1 MRNISSKNRKAKRF
15 TLSFLT
21 FALVFI
27 FFIKLGAD
35 NWPLDMGSAQPHF
48 VGYRAVSMLNWSP
61 ETDPY
66 AEMLRSRVPL
76 QTRIGHNKDTQ
87 INPDLNGKSEIM
99 LMQADYGNSFFNSTA
114 LNDTY
119 AENVLQFWQYVD
131 YWSPWHGA
139 ATAEVPSALYDP
151 KTSDWRNRGFEFG
164 LLNIPNPAYTDA
176 AHRNGVKSIAILYVD
191 PAFRPG
197 QTVDEFFIKDENGRY
212 IIADNMVKMA
222 NYYGFD
228 GWFINSEE
236 YSNRKDW
243 DGFNNQLR
251 EQGMYVNYYDT
262 NSSFNA
268 SKAENLKHSDSVFV
282 NYGWYDKSSYDY
294 AVNNGYDPIKQVFM
308 GVEANQGGFGGKHN
322 STKVENLYE
331 NANAGKKSPVTS
343 LALFTPSDMYQRG
356 VNVEGSEEAY
366 PDYQLPQFQWM
377 VEERERMYFSGV
389 KSDPTDT
396 GRKSGFSRPDVVVND
411 ASGWAGV
418 ADFAPAR
425 SVISGSNFYSDFN
438 TGKGRQYFL
447 NGQVS
452 KDELWTN
459 ISLQSILPSW
469 QWWVESTGNKLS
481 VDYDYG
487 KSDVRFDANNQAMN
501 LPYEQ
506 VGAYNG
512 GSSLVMY
519 GKLTESNKV
528 NLFKTDITV
537 DNSSELNITYK
548 KVSNDSAK
556 MSLAL
561 QFEDAADA
569 VELVELKNS
578 QAAGNWVSEK
588 VDLSAYAGR
597 KIAKISLQID
607 GQAENYQ
614 MNIGRLAVS
623 NNKAAASTPSGFKVD
638 KHYHDGQLHL
648 SWNLGSFDEVNMYEV
663 YAKDSSGKQVFLGG
677 NFNENIYV
685 KNLNGLSGDITLQ
698 LFAISKNGE
707 YSAPAEISLSRSH
720 AAQNVQV
727 KEILRENKV
736 QMADEKGK
744 INVSWNAPAAGN
756 PDSYRITVNALYVP
770 EGAEEKTS
778 FQFDVDGSSVSESL
792 DIPLKEGYRYDLTI
806 ESIVGGQSVA
816 SASYRGRLYD
826 SYTRPYSVKEMEI
839 DNGNQLLLHSPITED
854 WDKLEY
860 YFEDL
865 TTPVRTFVRAESKD
879 FPNKTPL
886 TLPKNEGLIQIVLT
900 DYSANR
906 SEAILVQLKDNTLTE
921 LTEFID
927 ETDFPDPELLKAVR
941 SQVGKYRELLKTYS
955 GELDLVGL
963 DVKDLSGMDKFE
975 KLSTL
980 ELGENPKLKEVKNLA
995 KSLKSIELGEL
1006 PELERLDIS
1015 GLSLEKI
1022 EAKDIS
1028 TSKNLKYVDISNNKL
1043 DLMEGTVERKFLDA
1057 AKAVLEGNGVEL
1069 GENLKFN
1076 MQRPVAYNDPQ
1087 LPKELKYEVSEGT
1100 TYDVLEALKG
1110 DKTIR
1115 ENNYLDLKGLQI
1127 DGQDVIA
1134 PDFVLEDNL
1143 SDYSN
1148 YTAKIF
1154 DSNTAMV
1161 ENPISA
1167 AKTETFVVNYFD
1179 PEGNLVGKTNYIIGE
1194 GKEVQENLALNAKIL
1209 GSNKDGHRDLA
1220 FDGDLKTQ
1228 YEAWG
1233 GGFREKLWLAFDIGE
1248 NPVADKWI
1256 LYSDKENDPDYYVRN
1271 IKSARLEVL
1280 NVEATDEQLKDNAFL
1295 ANQDNWKTVA
1305 EFSGNEGFQVARDLE
1320 KLTDRYYRF
1329 VVVESSG
1336 WDSGVISE
1344 LKIVGVRDN
1353 TLQAKFKPET
1363 QDVTIKEGEQ
1373 LDLEQGL
1380 VNKADLPEGTQI
1392 ISKVDNINTEKAGKY
1407 LGQLEL
1413 VFADQSV
1420 KNVEITVFVTPRV
1433 DVNKDQLSEMIEKA
1447 KAIPEK
1453 GYTEASIQKLKE
1465 AIVEAE
1471 AVRDLPS
1478 ASQAEVEQQIKNLT
1492 ESINNLERYAVV
1504 AEENIAL
1511 NKQVLAY
1518 NAYDENGE
1526 VNNTVTPG
1534 QEIEKIVDGKLDS
1547 KWTPGE
1553 ITASGWFVI
1562 DLGQEYVLDLAKF
1575 HSAFPYERWNFDKGI
1590 NTASASIEIL
1600 REGVDPNTLTDEA
1613 VANNPD
1619 NWLEI
1624 ANFTNN
1630 EEDIA
1635 ELDLREA
1642 AQRKARYIKV
1652 NILDSGTGGDYGRAI
1667 RLHEFELFGSIE
1679 TPADKEQLQNKYDE
1693 LSNIDRDKYTAESL
1707 NALDEALRSAKEL
1720 LDSPAADQVHV
1731 DNEIVK
1737 LEAVEASLVLVR
1749 TVSFDLNYENAPEMT
1764 SQKVANN
1771 SLLKDALPDEP
1782 VRSGYKFLRWT
1793 LDGLGLNG
1801 DEIVNKDITLV
1812 AEWEKLTDYTEL
1824 RNLVAQAKEI
1834 KADDYTEESFAN
1846 LAEEIS
1852 KAEKLLNDDAAAQEE
1867 LDEAVAKLNEAMGKL
1882 EKVKYELT
1890 VKGALAK
1897 ILNVEILENNLKM
1910 DEDLFLVFAEKA
1922 NNAIKTDQ
1930 YTFNEI
1936 YDIRLENAKG
1946 EEVKANGTVKLAFTP
1961 KTNVSDKTVLVHET
1975 QAGLV
1980 ELSYEKEGNRISFA
1994 TDGFSNF
2001 GLGVK
2006 SAGKPFEP
2014 GKPSEPGKPNEPG
2027 QSDKPGNTDKG
2038 NVDKGN
2044 TKQTSKKPATKTGAT
2059 MNVAP
2064 YLLTI
2069 VLFTTAFVI
2078 VVVRRKLDVKK

>member
-15 TLSFLT
+15 TFSFLT
-21 FALVFI
+21 LALVFI

-66 AEMLRSRVPL
+66 ADMLRSRVPL

-87 INPDLNGKSEIM
+87 INPDLNGKSEIL

-191 PAFRPG
+191 PNFRPG

-236 YSNRKDW
+236 WSNKKDW

-282 NYGWYDKSSYDY
+282 NYGWSDKSSYEY
-294 AVNNGYDPIKQVFM
+294 AINNGYDPYKQVFV
-308 GVEANQGGFGGKHN
+308 GVEANQGGFNGAHN
-322 STKVENLYE
+322 STKVEILYE
-331 NANAGKKSPVTS
+331 DANAGKKSPVTS
-343 LALFTPSDMYQRG
+343 LALFTPSDMYQRD
-356 VNVEGSEEAY
+356 VKVEGSKGEY

-389 KSDPTDT
+389 KSNPTDT
-396 GRKSGFSRPDVVVND
+396 GRKAGFSRPDVVVKD

-469 QWWVESTGNKLS
+469 QWWVESTGDKLS

-487 KSDVRFDANNQAMN
+487 TSDVRFDANNQAMT

-519 GKLTESNKV
+519 GKLSESNKV

-537 DNSSELNITYK
+537 DSSSELNITYK

-556 MSLAL
+556 MSVAL
-561 QFEDAADA
+561 QFEDSGNAT
-569 VELVELKNS
+569 ELIALNNTE
-578 QAAGNWVSEK
+578 AAGNWVSEK
-588 VDLSAYAGR
+588 VNLSAYAGR

-607 GQAENYQ
+607 GQSDKYQ
-614 MNIGRLAVS
+614 MNIGRLVIS
-623 NNKAAASTPSGFKVD
+623 NNNVAAATPTGFKVD
-638 KHYHDGQLHL
+638 KYYHDGQLHL
-648 SWNLGSFDEVNMYEV
+648 SWNLGSFDQVNMYEV

-720 AAQNVQV
+720 AAQNIQV
-727 KEILRENKV
+727 KEILKENKV
-736 QMADEKGK
+736 MMADEKGK
-744 INVSWNAPAAGN
+744 INVSWNSPAAGN

-778 FQFDVDGSSVSESL
+778 FQFDIDGSSVSESL
-792 DIPLKEGYRYDLTI
+792 DIPLVEGYRYDLTI

-816 SASYRGRLYD
+816 TASYRGRLHD
-826 SYTRPYSVKEMEI
+826 SYTRPYSAKEMELEK
-839 DNGNQLLLHSPITED
+839 DNNGNESLLLHSPITED

-865 TTPVRTFVRAESKD
+865 TTPAKVFVRAESKD
-879 FPNKTPL
+879 FPNKRGL
-886 TLPKNEGLIQIVLT
+886 NLPKKEGLIQVILT

-906 SEAILVQLKDNTLTE
+906 SEAILVQYKDGTLTE
-921 LTEFID
+921 LTELID
-927 ETDFPDPELLKAVR
+927 ETDFPDAELLKAVK
-941 SQVGKYRELLKTYS
+941 SQVGKYRELLKTYN

-963 DVKDLSGMDKFE
+963 DVRDLSGLDKFD
-975 KLSTL
+975 KLSSL
-980 ELGENPKLKEVKNLA
+980 KLGENPQLKEVKNLA
-995 KSLKSIELGEL
+995 KSLKNIELGEL
-1006 PELERLDIS
+1006 PELERLDLS
-1015 GLSLEKI
+1015 GLALEKI
-1022 EAKDIS
+1022 DAKDIS

-1057 AKAVLEGNGVEL
+1057 VKKVLEGNSVGL
-1069 GENLKFN
+1069 AENLKFN
-1076 MQRPVAYNDPQ
+1076 MQRPIAYNDPK

-1100 TYDVLEALKG
+1100 TYNVLEALKG

-1127 DGQDVIA
+1127 DGQEVIA

-1143 SDYSN
+1143 SDYSA

-1154 DSNTAMV
+1154 DSSTEMV
-1161 ENPISA
+1161 NNPISA
-1167 AKTETFVVNYFD
+1167 AKTETFVVSYFD
-1179 PEGNLVGKTNYIIGE
+1179 PEGKLVGKTNYIIGA
-1194 GKEVQENLALNAKIL
+1194 GKEIQEDLALDAKIL
-1209 GSNKDGHRDLA
+1209 GSNKDGDLERA
-1220 FDGDLKTQ
+1220 FDGDITTQ
-1228 YEAWG
+1228 YKAWG
-1233 GGFREKLWLAFDIGE
+1233 WGREKLWLAFDIGE
-1248 NPVADKWI
+1248 SPVAEKWV
-1256 LYSDKENDPDYYVRN
+1256 LYSDKEEDPDGYVQN

-1280 NVEATDEQLKDNAFL
+1280 NVEATEEQLNDNAFL
-1295 ANQDNWKTVA
+1295 ANAENWKTVG
-1305 EFSGNEGFQVARDLE
+1305 EFSGNTGFKVSGDLE
-1320 KLTDRYYRF
+1320 QLTDRYYRF
-1329 VVVESSG
+1329 VIVESSG
-1336 WDSGVISE
+1336 WNSGVVSE
-1344 LKIVGVRDN
+1344 LKIIGVRDA
-1353 TLQAKFKPET
+1353 TLRAKFKPEIK
-1363 QDVTIKEGEQ
+1363 DVIIKEGEE

-1380 VNKADLPEGTQI
+1380 VNKADLPAGTQI
-1392 ISKVDNINTEKAGKY
+1392 NSKVESVNTEKAGKY
-1407 LGQLEL
+1407 TGQLEL
-1413 VFADQSV
+1413 VFPDQSV
-1420 KNVEITVFVTPRV
+1420 KNVEITVFVTPRIDV
-1433 DVNKDQLSEMIEKA
+1433 DKGQLSEMIEKA

-1453 GYTEASIQKLKE
+1453 GYTAASTQKLKD
-1465 AIVEAE
+1465 AIAEAE
-1471 AVRDLPS
+1471 AIRDLPS
-1478 ASQAEVEQQIKNLT
+1478 ASQSDVEEQIKKLT
-1492 ESINNLERYAVV
+1492 DTINKLEIYGVV
-1504 AEENIAL
+1504 SDENIAL
-1511 NKQVLAY
+1511 NKNVLAY
-1518 NAYDENGE
+1518 NAYDGDE
-1526 VNNTVTPG
+1526 VHNQVTPG
-1534 QEIEKIVDGKLDS
+1534 EEIGKVVDGDLKT
-1547 KWTPGE
+1547 KWSPGE
-1553 ITASGWFVI
+1553 VTSSGWFVL
-1562 DLGQEYVLDLAKF
+1562 DLGQEYKLDLAKF
-1575 HSAFPYERWNFDKGI
+1575 HNAFPYERWNYNKGI

-1600 REGVDPNTLTDEA
+1600 REGVDPSTLNDEA
-1613 VANNPD
+1613 VASNSD
-1619 NWLEI
+1619 NWVEI
-1624 ANFTNN
+1624 AKFSNS

-1635 ELDLREA
+1635 ELDLRDA
-1642 AQRKARYIKV
+1642 SQRKARYIRV
-1652 NILDSGTGGDYGRAI
+1652 HILDSGTGGDYGRAI

-1679 TPADKEQLQNKYDE
+1679 TPADKEKLQSKYDE
-1693 LSNIDRDKYTAESL
+1693 LNNIDRDKYTAESL
-1707 NALDEALRSAKEL
+1707 SALDEALRSAKEL
-1720 LDSPAADQVHV
+1720 LDSSTAQQINI
-1731 DNEIVK
+1731 DNEVVK
-1737 LEAVEASLVLVR
+1737 LEAIEASLVLVR
-1749 TVSFDLNYENAPEMT
+1749 TVSFDLNYENAPAIA

-1771 SLLKDALPDEP
+1771 SLLKDALPEEP

-1801 DEIVNKDITLV
+1801 DEIVNKDITLI

-1824 RNLVAQAKEI
+1824 RKLVAQAKEI
-1834 KADDYTEESFAN
+1834 KADDYTEESFAK

-1852 KAEKLLNDDAAAQEE
+1852 KAEKLLNDDTAAQEE
-1867 LDEAVAKLNEAMGKL
+1867 LDEAVAKLNEAIGKL

-1897 ILNVEILENNLKM
+1897 ILNAEVIEHNLEL
-1910 DEDLFLVFAEKA
+1910 DQDLFIVFAEKPS
-1922 NNAIKTDQ
+1922 NAIETEK

-1936 YDIRLENAKG
+1936 YDIKLENAKG
-1946 EEVKANGTVKLAFTP
+1946 EEVKANGTIKLAFTP
-1961 KTNVSDKTVLVHET
+1961 KTNVSDNTVLVHET
-1975 QAGLV
+1975 EAGLV
-1980 ELSYEKEGNRISFA
+1980 EMSYEKEGNRISFT
-1994 TDGFSNF
+1994 TDSFSNF

-2006 SAGKPFEP
+2006 TEGKPFEP
-2014 GKPSEPGKPNEPG
+2014 GKPAEPGKPNVPG
-2027 QSDKPGNTDKG
+2027 QSGESGNTDKG
-2038 NVDKGN
+2038 KI
-2044 TKQTSKKPATKTGAT
+2044 KQSSKTPPTKTGVA
-2059 MNVAP
+2059 MNIAP

-2069 VLFTTAFVI
+2069 VLLTAAFVI
-2078 VVVRRKLDVKK
+2078 VVVRRKLDGKK